1 VGVVEDLAVAA
12 RYGTDERGGITRA
25 AWTPEL
31 EDALAWF
38 RGRLTD
44 AGLEVEVDPAGNVFG
59 RWGSSA
65 DGGVLVASH
74 LDTVPC
80 GGAFDGALGV
90 IGGLAAIELL
100 RGRGYEPRRPLLV
113 GAFMDEEGS
122 RFGVSMF
129 GSRAF
134 VGDDLSEAASLR
146 DETGTTLAEAMA
158 AAGFDVKRVPAARAV
173 DRLSAYLELHVEQG
187 PVLERE
193 GIEIGVVSGVVG
205 LLQMRVR
212 LRGQATHAG
221 TTPLALRR
229 DALAGAARIVLALRD
244 EAGAR
249 GAVATVGM
257 IGVEPGA
264 FNVVPGRCTF
274 TVDYRVL
281 DANEFA
287 QAETVVRD
295 IVERLAA
302 EEGLDAELTILDRDA
317 PVQFHAGLVDVVE
330 EAAALEGASSMRMP
344 SGAGHDAMLVA
355 RHVPAAML
363 FVPSRGGISHNAQE
377 LTEPEHCELG
387 VRVLARAIELLDRD
401 DGSRARR

>member
-12 RYGTDERGGITRA
+12 RYGADERGGITRA

-31 EDALAWF
+31 ADVLGWF
-38 RGRLTD
+38 QGRLTD
-44 AGLEVEVDPAGNVFG
+44 AGLAVEVDAAGNVFG
-59 RWGSSA
+59 RWGA
-65 DGGVLVASH
+65 GNGGVLVASH

-90 IGGLAAIELL
+90 VGGLAAVELL
-100 RGRGYEPRRPLLV
+100 RARGYEPRRPLLV

-134 VGDDLSEAASLR
+134 VGDDLSHAATLC
-146 DETGTTLAEAMA
+146 DETGATLAEAMA
-158 AAGFDVKRVPAARAV
+158 SAGFDAERLPAASGVERI
-173 DRLSAYLELHVEQG
+173 SAYLELHVEQG

-193 GIEIGVVSGVVG
+193 GVDIGVVTGVVG
-205 LLQMRVR
+205 LLQLRVR
-212 LRGQATHAG
+212 LRGEANHAG

-229 DALAGAARIVLALRD
+229 DALVGAARIVLALRD

-249 GAVATVGM
+249 GAVATVGT

-264 FNVVPGRCTF
+264 FNVVPGSCTF

-281 DANEFA
+281 DADEFA
-287 QAETVVRD
+287 RGETVVRGV
-295 IVERLAA
+295 VERLSA
-302 EEGLDAELTILDRDA
+302 EEGLEAELTMLERDA
-317 PVQFHAGLVDVVE
+317 PVQFDARLVDALE

-363 FVPSRGGISHNAQE
+363 FVPSRGGISHNPQE
-377 LTEPEHCELG
+377 LTEPEQCELG
-387 VRVLARAIELLDRD
+387 VRVLARGIELLDA
-401 DGSRARR
+401 G